1 MSFAFKGFI
10 LQETKPHFLIARFVS
25 MKRRF
30 FIQGTTLGTIGLG
43 IMSPDLIALPV
54 HFEYGSV
61 ATWLRQMSWT
71 LGVNR
76 RSSAIS
82 APESFRQVT
91 SGKNDYFANHG
102 YHPMSETC
110 YFFGDDE
117 QYCFYPLVARH
128 TASGTSDLLLP
139 VYRRNS
145 QNEWQPVQTL
155 SGFQVEA
162 LIKASHALRE
172 KSPAMIQ
179 SLLLPIGKVSTGP
192 GAGTYATR
200 EGTVSIFTEVKN
212 GRTSTTCT
220 VRNRDGKVFHE
231 TFSSSHSLAC

>member
-1 MSFAFKGFI
+1 
-10 LQETKPHFLIARFVS
+10 

-43 IMSPDLIALPV
+43 IMPPDLIAFPAN
-54 HFEYGSV
+54 FEHSSV

-71 LGVNR
+71 LIVQR
-76 RSSAIS
+76 RTVAIS
-82 APESFRQVT
+82 APESFREIT
-91 SGKNDYFANHG
+91 SGKNEYFANHG
-102 YHPMSETC
+102 YHTLSETC

-145 QNEWQPVQTL
+145 QNQWQPVQTL

-179 SLLLPIGKVSTGP
+179 SLLFPIGAVSTGH
-192 GAGTYATR
+192 GAGAYATR
-200 EGTVSIFTEVKN
+200 EGTVSIVTRLKN
-212 GRTSTTCT
+212 GRATTTCT
-220 VRNRDGKVFHE
+220 VTNRDGKVFHE

>member
-1 MSFAFKGFI
+1 
-10 LQETKPHFLIARFVS
+10 

-30 FIQGTTLGTIGLG
+30 FIQGTTLGTLGLG
-43 IMSPDLIALPV
+43 IMPPDLIAFPANV
-54 HFEYGSV
+54 EHSGV

-71 LGVNR
+71 LSVQR
-76 RSSAIS
+76 RTQAKSG
-82 APESFRQVT
+82 PESFAQVT
-91 SGKNDYFANHG
+91 GEKNVHLANLG
-102 YHPMSETC
+102 YHKMSDTC

-145 QNEWQPVQTL
+145 QHQWQPVQTL

-179 SLLLPIGKVSTGP
+179 SLLFPIGKASTGH
-192 GAGTYATR
+192 GAGAYTTR
-200 EGTVSIFTEVKN
+200 EGTVSIVTKVKN

-220 VRNRDGKVFHE
+220 VTNRDGKVFHE
-231 TFSSSHSLAC
+231 TFSSHHTLAC

>member
-1 MSFAFKGFI
+1 
-10 LQETKPHFLIARFVS
+10 

-43 IMSPDLIALPV
+43 IISPDLIAFPAN
-54 HFEYGSV
+54 FEHGNV
-61 ATWLRQMSWT
+61 AKWLRQMSWT
-71 LGVNR
+71 LAVQR
-76 RSSAIS
+76 RTQAKYSAD
-82 APESFRQVT
+82 SFEQIT
-91 SGKNDYFANHG
+91 GGKNEYFATHG
-102 YHPMSETC
+102 YHTMSETC
-110 YFFGDDE
+110 YFFGNDE

-128 TASGTSDLLLP
+128 AASGTSDLLLP
-139 VYRRNS
+139 VYQRNS

-179 SLLLPIGKVSTGP
+179 SLLFPIGKVSTGH
-192 GAGTYATR
+192 GAGAYATR
-200 EGTVSIFTEVKN
+200 EGTVSIVTKLRN
-212 GRTSTTCT
+212 GRATTTCT
-220 VRNRDGKVFHE
+220 VTNRDGKVYHE